1 LTGWAAVDIVFS
13 TRQLE
18 NTCNDER
25 LAQKKWGK
33 PQAAVLARRLDDLRA
48 ASTLDVLRSFPGG
61 LHELK
66 GNRAGQL
73 ALSLKGGDRLIIEP
87 AHEPP
92 PAKADGGLDW
102 KQVTAVRIVEVVDY
116 HD

>member
-1 LTGWAAVDIVFS
+1 MQVLMNTGLRAGATIVTMARFD
-13 TRQLE
+13 LE
-18 NTCNDER
+18 
-25 LAQKKWGK
+25 
-33 PQAAVLARRLDDLRA
+33 LDDLRA
-48 ASTLDVLRSFPGG
+48 APSLDSLRGLPGG

-73 ALSLKGGDRLIIEP
+73 ALDLKGGDRLIIEP

-92 PAKADGGLDW
+92 PTKPDGGLDW
-102 KQVTAVRIVEVVDY
+102 KQVTAVRVVEVVDY

>member
-1 LTGWAAVDIVFS
+1 VDIVFK
-13 TRQLE
+13 TKQLE
-18 NTCNDER
+18 KACNDER

-48 ASTLDVLRSFPGG
+48 AQTLEVLRSLPGG

-73 ALSLKGGDRLIIEP
+73 ALDLKGGDRLIIEP

-102 KQVTAVRIVEVVDY
+102 KQVTAVRIVEVVNY

>member
-1 LTGWAAVDIVFS
+1 MDIVFKS
-13 TRQLE
+13 KQLGKL
-18 NTCNDER
+18 CNDDR
-25 LAQKKWGK
+25 LARKKWGK
-33 PQAAVLARRLDDLRA
+33 AQAGILGRRLDDLRA
-48 ASTLDVLRSFPGG
+48 APSLEVLRGLPGG

-66 GNRAGQL
+66 GTRAGQL
-73 ALSLKGGDRLIIEP
+73 ALDLKGGDRLIIEP

-92 PAKADGGLDW
+92 PTKPDGGLDW

>member
-1 LTGWAAVDIVFS
+1 MPPRRGSLLAAPS
-13 TRQLE
+13 
-18 NTCNDER
+18 
-25 LAQKKWGK
+25 
-33 PQAAVLARRLDDLRA
+33 LDSLRG
-48 ASTLDVLRSFPGG
+48 LPGG

-73 ALSLKGGDRLIIEP
+73 ALDLKGGDRLIIEP

-92 PAKADGGLDW
+92 PTKPDGGLDS

>member
-1 LTGWAAVDIVFS
+1 MDIVFKS
-13 TRQLE
+13 KQLE
-18 NTCNDER
+18 KICNDDR

-33 PQAAVLARRLDDLRA
+33 AQAGVLARRLDDLRA
-48 ASTLDVLRSFPGG
+48 APSLDSLRGLPGG

-73 ALSLKGGDRLIIEP
+73 ALDLKGGDRLIIEP
-87 AHEPP
+87 APEPP
-92 PAKADGGLDW
+92 PTKPDGGLDW
-102 KQVTAVRIVEVVDY
+102 KQVTAVRIVEVMDY